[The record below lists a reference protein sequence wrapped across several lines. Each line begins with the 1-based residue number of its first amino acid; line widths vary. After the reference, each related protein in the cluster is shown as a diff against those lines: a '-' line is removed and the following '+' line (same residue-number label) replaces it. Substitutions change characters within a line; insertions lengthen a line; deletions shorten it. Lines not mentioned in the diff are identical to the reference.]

1 MSKRIHYIDTLKG
14 IAILIVVA
22 HHIPYVSLDLCGIQ
36 NCFLEN
42 FKYVRN
48 FIYMPFFM
56 VLFFITSGMC
66 TNFEKSFDEF
76 LKKTLYVIIPCYIF
90 CRCSHWFINA
100 YIISRLIYYFINKYV
115 KGDVF
120 KQIICLTLGGGAC
133 FFQGNISHHAPY
145 QCFHALLMVWFIFLG
160 HRYKNVLLNVHYEI
174 AACFVYVV
182 TVVLC
187 YVHLHDIP
195 AFESGFHVSIF
206 TYPLFILLA
215 VSGTMMMT
223 MVARILDNKIFR
235 YIGMMSIVVFCV
247 HFDFLKILFQKTG
260 HILNDMSYTGS
271 IFYCLLIFLTTSIFS
286 VVIAKV
292 LDNKYGKCLIGK
304 F

>member
-1 MSKRIHYIDTLKG
+1 MSKRINCIDTLKG

-22 HHIPYVSLDLCGIQ
+22 HHLPYVSLDLYGIR
-36 NCFLEN
+36 NCFLED
-42 FKYVRN
+42 FKYIRN

-66 TNFEKSFDEF
+66 TNFERFFDEF

-100 YIISRLIYYFINKYV
+100 FIISRLVYYFINKYV
-115 KGDVF
+115 KGDIF
-120 KQIICLTLGGGAC
+120 KHIICLTLGGAAC
-133 FFQGNISHHAPY
+133 LSQGNISHHAPY
-145 QCFHALLMVWFIFLG
+145 QSFHALLMVWFIFLG
-160 HRYKNVLLNVHYEI
+160 HRYRNMLLNVHYEI
-174 AACFVYVV
+174 AACFVYVI
-182 TVVLC
+182 TAVLC
-187 YVHLHDIP
+187 YIHLHDIP
-195 AFESGFHVSIF
+195 AFESGFHVSII

-223 MVARILDNKIFR
+223 MVARILDNKILR
-235 YIGMMSIVVFCV
+235 YIGMMSMVVFCV
-247 HFDFLKILFQKTG
+247 HFDFLKILIRIAG

-271 IFYCLLIFLTTSIFS
+271 IFYCLLIFLTTSIMS
-286 VVIAKV
+286 MVIAKI
-292 LDNKYGKCLIGK
+292 LDNKYGKYLIGK